1 MYKYDLP
8 TEINVWIEVNKDALL
23 NNLTKIKEIVGDKK
37 ILAVVKANA
46 YGLGQNEVAR
56 IFQKA
61 GVDYFGVTTLLEAI
75 NLREGGIISPI
86 VLFTPLHTKEQLLL
100 ALDYR
105 LIPSISSIAQLQGLQ
120 QVAVARQEKVK
131 IHIELETGM
140 GRTGLFFD
148 DIQPFLE
155 ELINCSNVEVEGIYT
170 HLARAGSDRDFS
182 EKQFTAFK
190 EGVGLF
196 QAKGIDIP
204 IQHIVNSTGV
214 INYPHMHLDMVR
226 IGTLLYGQV
235 PMGAKMDGLIDP
247 WMAKAKIINI
257 RSLPANCPIGY
268 GSEYITRKKSLIGV
282 VPIGFADGFNVSP
295 KIKPKG
301 LIDLVKIIAKELL
314 AYWGKGPQV
323 LGVKHETGFYPI
335 VGRIGMQLTMVD
347 FTGGDIKENDLVSLS
362 LRRINTPQ
370 HLPRVYLQDGQPH
383 RVVYAEKE
391 IDLFEKQE
399 K

>member
-8 TEINVWIEVNKDALL
+8 KEINAWIEVSKDALL
-23 NNLTKIKEIVGDKK
+23 NNLTKMREIVGDKK

-61 GVDYFGVTTLLEAI
+61 GIDYFGVTNLLEAV
-75 NLREGGIISPI
+75 NLREGGITSPI
-86 VLFTPLHTKEQLLL
+86 VLFAPLVAEEQFSL
-100 ALDYR
+100 ALKYK
-105 LIPSISSIAQLQGLQ
+105 LISSISSIAQLQGLQ
-120 QVAVARQEKVK
+120 QAVAGRQEKIK

-140 GRTGLFFD
+140 GRTGLELA
-148 DIQPFLE
+148 DIPVFLE
-155 ELINCSNVEVEGIYT
+155 ELINCSNLEIEGIYT
-170 HLARAGSDRDFS
+170 HLARAGSDKDFS
-182 EKQFTAFK
+182 ERQFTVFK
-190 EGVGLF
+190 EGVKLF

-204 IQHIVNSTGV
+204 IQHIVNSAGL

-235 PMGAKMDGLIDP
+235 PMGVKVEGIIDP
-247 WMAKAKIINI
+247 WMVKTKIINI
-257 RSLPANCPIGY
+257 KNLPANYPIGY

-301 LIDLVKIIAKELL
+301 FIDLVKIVAKELL
-314 AYWGKGPQV
+314 AYYGKGPQN
-323 LGVKHETGFYPI
+323 LGVKYNTKFYPV

-347 FTGGDIKENDLVSLS
+347 FTGSDIKENDVVSLS

-370 HLPRVYLQDGQPH
+370 HLPRVYLQDSQPYK
-383 RVVYAEKE
+383 VVYAERE
-391 IDLFEKQE
+391 ISLYETV
-399 K
+399 